1 MPGIPDL
8 VVFVIP
14 GEALGAAIR
23 ECVAVGIRHG
33 VAYAGGL
40 AESGQE
46 AGIRTQRELSALCRE
61 TGFTLCG
68 PNCVGFINTAVP
80 VTATFST
87 ALSEV
92 LAAPRRVSFRWS
104 LKAAASAT
112 SAMSDVL
119 NAGFGIRMM
128 ISSGNEAV
136 VSFADHVRALAHD
149 AGTHVITAYLEGV
162 GDGPALDGRAA
173 RGASPWQAGG
183 P

>member
-1 MPGIPDL
+1 MLSPASVAVIGASDRPGNLGGDTVNRLVRFGFPGPIWPVNRSGERVGGLPGYASVADLPGIPDL
-8 VVFVIP
+8 VVLAIP
-14 GEALGAAIR
+14 GEALSAAIR

-87 ALSEV
+87 ALIEV
-92 LAAPRRVSFRWS
+92 QQLSPGAIS
-104 LKAAASAT
+104 LVTQSGGIGTTCDVRSCWKPASA
-112 SAMSDVL
+112 SA
-119 NAGFGIRMM
+119 
-128 ISSGNEAV
+128 
-136 VSFADHVRALAHD
+136 
-149 AGTHVITAYLEGV
+149 
-162 GDGPALDGRAA
+162 
-173 RGASPWQAGG
+173 
-183 P
+183 